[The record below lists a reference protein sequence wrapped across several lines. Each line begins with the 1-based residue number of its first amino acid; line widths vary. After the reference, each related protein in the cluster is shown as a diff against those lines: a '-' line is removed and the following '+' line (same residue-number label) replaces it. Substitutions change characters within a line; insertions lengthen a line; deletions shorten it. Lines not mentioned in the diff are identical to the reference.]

1 MGHFLHLERVRPDE
15 PVPELAPEGVVIK
28 VLDEADV
35 QSDVVRL
42 CHDLR
47 QFIAAGRVLSVMP
60 AERELDT
67 AARERLH
74 QIQDVFAQLS
84 DMVDATLDEGMR
96 GSWLLD
102 VEGLVADCVRIT
114 GQITPVELETR
125 LDRPAYVYA
134 DPALVRRAV
143 LNVLENASRATGSGS
158 MVAVTVREA
167 AGYICIE
174 VSDRGRGFGQ
184 IPSVRGLGMAAVD
197 QAMRQCRG
205 RLEIAS
211 GPEPGTTVRLMLPLR
226 DDGIEL

>member
-1 MGHFLHLERVRPDE
+1 
-15 PVPELAPEGVVIK
+15 VPELVPEGVEIK
-28 VLDEADV
+28 VLDETVV

-47 QFIAAGRVLSVMP
+47 QLIAAGRALSAMP
-60 AERELDT
+60 AKCGLDQT
-67 AARERLH
+67 AVERLLK
-74 QIQDVFAQLS
+74 IQDVFAQLS
-84 DMVDATLDEGMR
+84 DMVEGTLDEGMR
-96 GSWLLD
+96 GTWLVD

-114 GQITPVELETR
+114 SQITNVEMETR
-125 LDRPAYVYA
+125 LDRAALVYA
-134 DPALVRRAV
+134 DPALIRRAV
-143 LNVLENASRATGSGS
+143 LNVLENASRATGGGS

-167 AGYICIE
+167 GGYICIE

-226 DDGIEL
+226 DDRIEL